1 LPHPLATPVPSFC
14 PSPRT
19 WMPIG
24 ISWNVAPTAHDNEGT
39 AATNP
44 DFDQLLRGTV
54 HDPTTRR
61 MGGVAGHAGVFS
73 TAHDISL
80 YAQALLDKLLHNTGP
95 FPLKQS
101 TLQLMT
107 QPEQPDPTHP
117 GAPGPDSRTRAS
129 TELAAANAAD
139 QAAIKAGDKPS
150 EPGLAPHYPAIKGQD
165 LRGFGWDID
174 TAFSKPRGSIFP
186 IGSFGH
192 TGFTGTSLWM
202 DPASDTYVILLANAI
217 HPRGNPPI
225 STLRGQVA
233 TAAAEALGLGKGF
246 ALKGTGF
253 SPSVTAPEKT
263 GALAPEGTTL
273 TGIDV
278 LEATHFAALTC
289 LHHLGLLTNQSG
301 IDAHGHRT
309 IDILHALPSTLYSL
323 LTIFSPEHG
332 LSGTHDTEK
341 FAAETD
347 PATGLPVTSL
357 YGAHDADR
365 RPSHDQLKDLDAVV
379 IDLQDAGVRT
389 YTYPAV
395 TGYFLEAAAREKSDF
410 DHDLAIVILDRP
422 NLIDGSDV
430 QGPVSDPGH
439 EGNYNDYMRLPLR
452 HGLTLGEFA
461 RYVNAQKHLDAH
473 LIVVPMQHWSRSE
486 YMDQTGFPADGR
498 WINPSPNL
506 RNQTAAI
513 LLPALTLLETT
524 NVSVGRG
531 TALPFELFGAGVPP
545 KPSALKGTGS
555 SPSVTA
561 DQKNGALAPEG
572 NPAGQWFHAADI
584 AAALNA
590 RHIPGVTF
598 EPTTTQVDEDPI
610 HPYHGQTIQAVRIR
624 ITDRTAL
631 DSPELNIEILSVLHT
646 LYPSDLK
653 LAKAATFLASQSTFD
668 ALTRGDDPR
677 AIATT
682 WQPALT
688 AFRAATTPYLLY
700 P

>member
-1 LPHPLATPVPSFC
+1 
-14 PSPRT
+14 
-19 WMPIG
+19 
-24 ISWNVAPTAHDNEGT
+24 
-39 AATNP
+39 
-44 DFDQLLRGTV
+44 
-54 HDPTTRR
+54 

-101 TLQLMT
+101 TLQLMS
-107 QPEQPDPTHP
+107 QPEQPGHNGQQVLNANEAETKEI
-117 GAPGPDSRTRAS
+117 AAS
-129 TELAAANAAD
+129 EKPAA
-139 QAAIKAGDKPS
+139 
-150 EPGLAPHYPAIKGQD
+150 PGLAPAYPAIKGQD

-174 TAFSKPRGSIFP
+174 TAFSKPRGAIFP

-192 TGFTGTSLWM
+192 TGFTGTTLWM
-202 DPASDTYVILLANAI
+202 DPASDTYVVLLSNAI

-225 STLRGQVA
+225 SNLRGQVA
-233 TAAAEALGLGKGF
+233 TAAAQALHLDQSRQFDRLQSCCGLF
-246 ALKGTGF
+246 TPPA
-253 SPSVTAPEKT
+253 V
-263 GALAPEGTTL
+263 TL

-278 LEATHFAALTC
+278 LEATHFAALNG
-289 LHHLGLLTNQSG
+289 LSHLGLLTNQSG
-301 IDAHGHRT
+301 IDAHGKRT
-309 IDILHALPSTLYSL
+309 IDILQAALNTNHQSLTTL
-323 LTIFSPEHG
+323 FSPEHG

-365 RPSHDQLKDLDAVV
+365 RPNHVQLAPLDAVV

-395 TGYFLEAAAREKSDF
+395 TGYFLEAAAKEKSDF
-410 DHDLAIVILDRP
+410 HHDLAIVILDRP

-439 EGNYNDYMRLPLR
+439 EGNYSDYMQLPLR

-461 RYVNAQKHLDAH
+461 QYVKGQKHLDAQ

-531 TALPFELFGAGVPP
+531 TALPFELFGAGSLWRQRPGDRGAP
-545 KPSALKGTGS
+545 I
-555 SPSVTA
+555 
-561 DQKNGALAPEG
+561 DQQFQES
-572 NPAGQWFHAADI
+572 WFHAADV

-598 EPTTTQVDEDPI
+598 EPTSTPVDDDPI

-624 ITDRTAL
+624 VTDRTAL
-631 DSPELNIEILSVLHT
+631 NSPELDIEILSALHT
-646 LYPSDLK
+646 LYPSDFN
-653 LAKAATFLASQSTFD
+653 LARAATFLASQSTMD

-677 AIATT
+677 TIAAA
-682 WQPALT
+682 WQPGLA
-688 AFRAATTPYLLY
+688 AFRAAASPYLLY